1 MVGGL
6 KLIEKKNDEKKTR
19 SFDEKANKQNEA
31 KP

>member
-19 SFDEKANKQNEA
+19 SFDEKANKQT
-31 KP
+31 KRS